1 MAVKNLGIL
10 QPAKFKNLELKN
22 RIEWLPAV
30 SVLAGHDDGYLTDE
44 LIDRH
49 VKRAKGGFGL
59 IDVEACGI
67 NTMKSPGLLR
77 LIDDEQVKRH
87 KIMTDAVHAYG
98 CKMTVQLIHY
108 VKQSV
113 KTGWKFP
120 IEDFTKEDI
129 QGIEQEFVDATVRAK
144 AAGYDGVEYHV
155 AHGYTLSSFISLLNK
170 RTDEYGGNEEGRC
183 RIVTEIMEKAR
194 KAVGEDYCLGARIS
208 GEEFVNGGNTLKH
221 TTKIAQIFAK
231 AGMNFLSVS
240 AGGKTEDGAWYM
252 GYSGNRCMPPAY
264 YPYGLHVYL
273 ADGIKRA
280 LREIGSDM
288 PVIVSG
294 KIDTL
299 ERGQEV
305 FNNGSADIIGYCRP
319 GICDPEF
326 VNKSAGINPEP
337 LVKCVYCN
345 TCLERDQRHEP
356 VNCIVWEK
364 VCEKKGVDPYAPL
377 WKG

>member
-1 MAVKNLGIL
+1 MKNLGIL
-10 QPAKFKNLELKN
+10 KPAKFRNLELKN
-22 RIEWLPAV
+22 RICWLPAV
-30 SVLAGHDDGYLTDE
+30 SVLAGHDDGYLTDA

-77 LIDDEQVKRH
+77 LVNEEQAARH
-87 KIMTDAVHAYG
+87 KVMTDAVHEYG

-120 IEDFTKEDI
+120 IEDFTKEEI
-129 QGIEQEFVDATVRAK
+129 LGIEDEFVNAIVLAK
-144 AAGYDGVEYHV
+144 KAGYDGVELHV
-155 AHGYTLSSFISLLNK
+155 AHGYTLSSFISNLNK
-170 RTDEYGGNEEGRC
+170 RTDEYGRGIEGKC
-183 RIVTEIMEKAR
+183 RIVTEIMAKAR
-194 KAVGEDYCLGARIS
+194 EAVGEDYCIGCRIS

-221 TTKIAQIFAK
+221 TTRIAQIFAE
-231 AGMNFLSVS
+231 AGMDFISVS
-240 AGGKTEDGAWYM
+240 AGGKTEDGAWYK
-252 GYSGNRCMPPAY
+252 GYSGNRCMPPEY

-280 LREIGSDM
+280 LREIGSDI

-299 ERGQEV
+299 ERGQEI
-305 FNNGSADIIGYCRP
+305 FTNGQADIIGYCRP

-337 LVKCVYCN
+337 LIKCVYCN

-364 VCEKKGVDPYAPL
+364 VCERKGVDPYEPL
-377 WKG
+377 YKG

>member
-1 MAVKNLGIL
+1 MAVKNYGIL
-10 QPAKFKNLELKN
+10 QPVKYKNLELKN
-22 RIEWLPAV
+22 HIEWLPAV
-30 SVLAGHDDGYLTDE
+30 SVLAGDEDGYLTDA

-49 VKRAKGGFGL
+49 LKRAKGGFGL

-67 NTMKSPGLLR
+67 NDMRSPKLLR
-77 LIDDEQVKRH
+77 LINDEQVKRH
-87 KIMTDAVHAYG
+87 KQMTDAVHAYG

-113 KTGWKFP
+113 RTGWKFP

-129 QGIEQEFVDATVRAK
+129 LDIEQQFVDATVRAK
-144 AAGYDGVEYHV
+144 AAGYDGVELHA
-155 AHGYTLSSFISLLNK
+155 AHGYTLSSFVSLLNK

-183 RIVTEIMEKAR
+183 RIVTEIVEKAR
-194 KAVGEDYCLGARIS
+194 KVVGDDYCIGARIS

-231 AGMNFLSVS
+231 AGMDFISVS

-280 LREIGSDM
+280 LRDIGSDM

-319 GICDPEF
+319 AICDPEF
-326 VNKSAGINPEP
+326 INKSAGINPEP

-345 TCLERDQRHEP
+345 TCLARDQRHEA

-364 VCEKKGVDPYAPL
+364 VCEKKGIDPYEPL